1 MEAKYQTKTN
11 AQLNQNIQ
19 RVKNYKK
26 ILKALEKRM
35 FISRSNQLR
44 LKELLREDCN
54 LPLSFGYFHFFTKS
68 STFLTASRLQNFI
81 STDPSQTAL

>member
-1 MEAKYQTKTN
+1 
-11 AQLNQNIQ
+11 
-19 RVKNYKK
+19 
-26 ILKALEKRM
+26 M